1 MQDDETGNILL
12 SSNTESAA
20 GASVLHQLLPLAS
33 DEDLVSQLNIEKRP
47 TVGDALL
54 ANTDIL
60 QVRSDVNGSL
70 ENHSAR
76 DAECSTSAAT
86 YCSDHWQVG
95 LQETAGA
102 SVEERVTC
110 EVSDRNDEAPE
121 IDLYNIDCDAIL
133 HILDTGMIEHEL
145 KVISEGGSVENSD
158 RLQPTPFEDVIDGP
172 PSSFTSPSTVVPDT
186 FRYRL
191 PRTAF
196 SLPCTAGSSA
206 EYSVPDFQ
214 LTAAAARPVSTT
226 PVWKS
231 HPVESGLVQGGL
243 AAMQGV
249 QQSGSGREARNW
261 SLPAS
266 MPANSLF
273 SSAIQP
279 PLSQPNQ
286 VDMAPKTVTAT
297 SHQTY
302 SFDAAVNAGTGLK
315 PQFPAVTASHRVMSV
330 HSQPQFLA
338 AVMTPYS
345 GMSVCSPVGQITG
358 PMGDLSID
366 NDRHP
371 LLRVMLTEAV
381 PSDSRDQKNAADQV
395 SYMLVLVVVLLV
407 PI

>member
-12 SSNTESAA
+12 SSNTESAT

-54 ANTDIL
+54 ATTNIL
-60 QVRSDVNGSL
+60 QVRSEVSGSL

-76 DAECSTSAAT
+76 DVECGRSAAT
-86 YCSDHWQVG
+86 YCSDHWQAG

-102 SVEERVTC
+102 STEERATC
-110 EVSDRNDEAPE
+110 EVTDRNNE

-133 HILDTGMIEHEL
+133 HILDTGMVEQEL

-158 RLQPTPFEDVIDGP
+158 RLQPAPFEDVMDGP

-186 FRYRL
+186 FHHQL

-196 SLPCTAGSSA
+196 SLPCTVASSA
-206 EYSVPDFQ
+206 EHSFPAFQ
-214 LTAAAARPVSTT
+214 FTAATARPVSTT

-231 HPVESGLVQGGL
+231 QPVESGLVQGGV

-249 QQSGSGREARNW
+249 QQSGSRCEARNW
-261 SLPAS
+261 SLPTS
-266 MPANSLF
+266 MSANSY
-273 SSAIQP
+273 SSPIQFP
-279 PLSQPNQ
+279 VLPVSLPKQ
-286 VDMAPKTVTAT
+286 VDMAPKTVTVT
-297 SHQTY
+297 SQQRY
-302 SFDAAVNAGTGLK
+302 GFDAAVNAGTGLK
-315 PQFPAVTASHRVMSV
+315 PQFPAVATSHRVMSV
-330 HSQPQFLA
+330 HSQPHFL

-371 LLRVMLTEAV
+371 LLRGMLTEAA
-381 PSDSRDQKNAADQV
+381 PSDQKKNPADQV
-395 SYMLVLVVVLLV
+395 GACACQLCLFGFY
-407 PI
+407 